1 MAHSLSAKKRIR
13 QNEKSQMRNKSRK
26 SVIKT
31 QARKFL
37 DAIRAKDVTV
47 AEEQFRL
54 LSKNLDQVASKGTIH
69 KNQASR
75 KKARMQKR
83 LNMLKTSQ

>member
-1 MAHSLSAKKRIR
+1 
-13 QNEKSQMRNKSRK
+13 MRNKVRR
-26 SVIKT
+26 SVVKT

-37 DAIRAKDVTV
+37 DAVKAKDLDQ
-47 AEEQFRL
+47 AEEQFRQL
-54 LSKNLDQVASKGTIH
+54 AKNLDQVASKGTIH

-83 LNMLKTSQ
+83 LNALKAKP